1 LKLVKMVKV
10 IQKNKVVILLNG
22 RYAGKK
28 AVIIETSEGDA
39 ERKHGYAVVAGVA
52 RYPLKVTRGMG
63 KKKIAKRSK
72 VKPFVKVINHSH
84 MLPTRYKFEG
94 SELKSAVKKDNV
106 VDPAQ
111 RSNVRK
117 EVKKIF
123 ETRYKSGENK
133 WFFEKLRF

>member
-1 LKLVKMVKV
+1 MVKV

-28 AVIIETSEGDA
+28 AVVVETSEGDA
-39 ERKHGYAVVAGVA
+39 ERKHGYAVVAGIA
-52 RYPLKVTRGMG
+52 RYPLKVKRGMG

-72 VKPFVKVINHSH
+72 VKPFVKIVNHGH
-84 MLPTRYKFEG
+84 ILPTRYKFEG
-94 SELKSAVKKDNV
+94 SELKGAVKKDTV

-111 RSNVRK
+111 RSTVRK

-123 ETRYKSGENK
+123 ESRYKSGENK